1 MERLSAPER
10 TREELR
16 ALMNGE
22 LGTAAGRGDL
32 VRLALRL
39 IVEEALEGEVS
50 DALGRERYERGED
63 GKAGYRNG
71 YRPGKMKTAEGAVDY
86 SAPQVRDTP
95 EPFVS
100 NVRAALSG
108 RTRELERLA
117 VELYARGLSTRDIE
131 DAFTDKTGQR
141 LLSRAAVS
149 EITEK
154 LWAEYE
160 DFCKRDLSEHAVAY
174 LFIDGIAE
182 RLRPGQRREAVLAAW
197 GIGEDGRK
205 SLLGLMAGSKE
216 DVETVRAFF
225 QDLRA
230 RGLGD
235 PLLVVSDG
243 APGIIR
249 AIEECFPRSARQRC
263 LAHRMRNLVAKVSA
277 DPWPE
282 FKARVTACYQAPSRA
297 IARQLAAGLRAD
309 YANVLPSAL
318 ACFEDDFEA
327 CIAHLR
333 LPVTHRRFARTTN
346 LLERLFVEERRRLKI
361 IPNGFGEKPVLKLIV
376 RRAHPSRRTM
386 ARSALHGVRTPTD
399 RRCQKRTRRRISCF
413 NHAAGPVSP
422 APSFQQ
428 IQALTPLSGR
438 GHRLGEPGRSLLA
451 ALQHDRRLVL
461 PRCAGGSTGQI
472 RQAGDFQHQPRQ
484 SVHQRGFHRRVAPGR
499 RAHLDGR
506 ARPLDGQRLHRTHLA
521 LAQV

>member
-1 MERLSAPER
+1 MAPLARREHPDGEIIRAGAYARGASRIDERRPGDGG
-10 TREELR
+10 R
-16 ALMNGE
+16 ARRSGAS
-22 LGTAAGRGDL
+22 GAA
-32 VRLALRL
+32 L

-50 DALGRERYERGED
+50 DVLGRERYERGE
-63 GKAGYRNG
+63 GEKAGYRNG

-100 NVRAALSG
+100 SVRAALSG

-131 DAFTDKTGQR
+131 DTFTDETGRR

-160 DFCKRDLSEHAVAY
+160 DFCKRDLSEHAIAY
-174 LFIDGIAE
+174 LFVDGIAE

-205 SLLGLMAGSKE
+205 SLLGLMAGSRE

-263 LAHRMRNLVAKVSA
+263 LAHRMRNLAAKVSA

-297 IARQLAAGLRAD
+297 IARQLAAGIRAD
-309 YANVLPSAL
+309 YANALPSAL

-361 IPNGFGEKPVLKLIV
+361 IPNGFGEKQVLKLMFGALIRAAERWRGLRFTEFELRQIAAV
-376 RRAHPSRRTM
+376 RKELDDEYQVST
-386 ARSALHGVRTPTD
+386 TPLATSS
-399 RRCQKRTRRRISCF
+399 QT
-413 NHAAGPVSP
+413 
-422 APSFQQ
+422 PSFQQ
-428 IQALTPLSGR
+428 IQALTTVRIVNRLGSRSALTCVQARGVDTVARPARGARAAPRPSPSGR
-438 GHRLGEPGRSLLA
+438 CADNRGRYAHS
-451 ALQHDRRLVL
+451 
-461 PRCAGGSTGQI
+461 AGSY
-472 RQAGDFQHQPRQ
+472 
-484 SVHQRGFHRRVAPGR
+484 SS
-499 RAHLDGR
+499 
-506 ARPLDGQRLHRTHLA
+506 
-521 LAQV
+521 

>member
-16 ALMNGE
+16 ALMNGD

-71 YRPGKMKTAEGAVDY
+71 YRPGKMKTAEGAVNY

-131 DAFTDKTGQR
+131 AAFTDETGQR

-263 LAHRMRNLVAKVSA
+263 LAHRMRNLAAKVSA

-297 IARQLAAGLRAD
+297 IARQLAAGIRAD

-361 IPNGFGEKPVLKLIV
+361 IPNGFGEKPVLKLMFGALSEPPNDGAACASRSSNSDRSPLSEKNSTTNITLQ
-376 RRAHPSRRTM
+376 SRRWPGQPSPEFPANPSLDRCHEKSYADTGSNKKTISHLFSPM
-386 ARSALHGVRTPTD
+386 NFSSRSVICLTVHSEFRFVSLHPVPRTE
-399 RRCQKRTRRRISCF
+399 RYS
-413 NHAAGPVSP
+413 
-422 APSFQQ
+422 
-428 IQALTPLSGR
+428 LS
-438 GHRLGEPGRSLLA
+438 
-451 ALQHDRRLVL
+451 D
-461 PRCAGGSTGQI
+461 
-472 RQAGDFQHQPRQ
+472 
-484 SVHQRGFHRRVAPGR
+484 
-499 RAHLDGR
+499 
-506 ARPLDGQRLHRTHLA
+506 
-521 LAQV
+521 

>member
-117 VELYARGLSTRDIE
+117 VELYARGLSTRDLE
-131 DAFTDKTGQR
+131 DAFTDETGRR

-154 LWAEYE
+154 LWAQYE
-160 DFCKRDLSEHAVAY
+160 GFCKRDLSEHAVAY

-216 DVETVRAFF
+216 
-225 QDLRA
+225 
-230 RGLGD
+230 
-235 PLLVVSDG
+235 
-243 APGIIR
+243 
-249 AIEECFPRSARQRC
+249 
-263 LAHRMRNLVAKVSA
+263 
-277 DPWPE
+277 
-282 FKARVTACYQAPSRA
+282 
-297 IARQLAAGLRAD
+297 
-309 YANVLPSAL
+309 
-318 ACFEDDFEA
+318 
-327 CIAHLR
+327 
-333 LPVTHRRFARTTN
+333 
-346 LLERLFVEERRRLKI
+346 
-361 IPNGFGEKPVLKLIV
+361 
-376 RRAHPSRRTM
+376 
-386 ARSALHGVRTPTD
+386 
-399 RRCQKRTRRRISCF
+399 
-413 NHAAGPVSP
+413 
-422 APSFQQ
+422 
-428 IQALTPLSGR
+428 
-438 GHRLGEPGRSLLA
+438 
-451 ALQHDRRLVL
+451 
-461 PRCAGGSTGQI
+461 
-472 RQAGDFQHQPRQ
+472 
-484 SVHQRGFHRRVAPGR
+484 
-499 RAHLDGR
+499 
-506 ARPLDGQRLHRTHLA
+506 
-521 LAQV
+521 